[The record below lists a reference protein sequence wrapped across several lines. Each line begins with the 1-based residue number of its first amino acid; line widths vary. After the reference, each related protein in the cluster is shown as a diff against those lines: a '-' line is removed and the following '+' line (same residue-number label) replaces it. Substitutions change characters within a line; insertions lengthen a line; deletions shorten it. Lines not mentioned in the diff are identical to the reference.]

1 MATQEYYHLKDAY
14 LGAGNFDHDANM
26 HVMFS
31 VKANKALC
39 SKENCIS
46 LLQTL
51 YEDMQKQICALY
63 DDDKP
68 VAAVTSQKD

>member
-1 MATQEYYHLKDAY
+1 MATPEYYHFEDTY

-39 SKENCIS
+39 CKENCIS
-46 LLQTL
+46 LLQQL
-51 YEDMQKQICALY
+51 YQDMHKQICALY
-63 DDDKP
+63 EDKP
-68 VAAVTSQKD
+68 LAGIFYTEG